1 MNDAELDRLIAQDM
15 MKSAQPEMADADLDQ
30 LIYQD
35 MLTQPEPQQ
44 DSFLSQVGQGALKGV
59 AAAGQFIDR
68 FTGAPTRAAL
78 GQAVSGSVLDAPG
91 AFISQFGADP
101 SLAPTG
107 KEIVQAAGL
116 PEFDIID
123 DPAKDIDRQLEAQG
137 FTVSKSPN
145 AGLTSTGVAG
155 LAVDVLADWSNYVP
169 FGAVIKGTGKVAKET
184 TKAAGKTT
192 LALIDT
198 ATGTKIASRSADDAI
213 RAIDSVVESTK
224 KAFKPT
230 VADDFA
236 EYAAIAQ
243 KNGID
248 PKILPETVE
257 FGPSSTITK
266 KAQVVAEGPA
276 GELVQER
283 FRKAQFEIENALDR
297 KVTELGGGIRASDAQ
312 AGQALLDSYNGAIK
326 KFFDQDFVTNNKIIQ
341 ENPGL
346 VLTKNS
352 TKAIESKLKGMSN
365 FAAGR
370 MKRGLKDQRVQ
381 AAALNDAV
389 ETIKR
394 SFKDGKISYKNA
406 NEALS
411 NIGEEAFK
419 KFKGDDPM
427 GAIYRDQLKD
437 LYFTMRESMNSSV
450 AGKVSKTTATELA
463 NSNLIISDFLKDK
476 GTIQRIMKADI
487 APEKIAKAMVENPNT
502 LQLEAL
508 QKMFQMS
515 GDTEALKQFK
525 GFVADK
531 LIKKNASGSP
541 LYRTTINNLSKKKD
555 VAAVLFTPKEI
566 TELGEVLKLGDRT
579 GDFIL
584 NTSKTNTA
592 SRFSPKEFLSNI
604 MASGT
609 DQVTLER
616 LKDIARGKAQAQ
628 ALQTAQGAV
637 QVTKKQ
643 AQEFLPLFN
652 KKFDRYKLKE
662 AGKIQGTQ
670 ELNRDLEQERMRRQQ
685 AMQ

>member
-1 MNDAELDRLIAQDM
+1 MKDAELDRLIAQDM
-15 MKSAQPEMADADLDQ
+15 MKSAEIDDAALNQ

-35 MLTQPEPQQ
+35 MLTQPEPEQ

-78 GQAVSGSVLDAPG
+78 GQIVTGSPLDAPG
-91 AFISQFGADP
+91 AFITQFGSDP
-101 SLAPTG
+101 NLAPTG

-116 PEFDIID
+116 PEFDLID
-123 DPAKDIDRQLEAQG
+123 DPAKEIDRQLEAQG
-137 FTVSKSPN
+137 FTVSKSAN
-145 AGLTSTGVAG
+145 AGLTSTGAAG
-155 LAVDVLADWSNYVP
+155 LAVDILADWSNYIPVT
-169 FGAVIKGTGKVAKET
+169 ALIKGTGKAAKET
-184 TKAAGKTT
+184 AKVTAKTT
-192 LALIDT
+192 LALVDT
-198 ATGTKIASRSADDAI
+198 ATGTKIASRSADDAM
-213 RAIDSVVESTK
+213 RALDSVIQSTK
-224 KAFKPT
+224 KTFKPS

-236 EYAAIAQ
+236 EYAAIAE

-257 FGPSSTITK
+257 FGPQSSITK

-297 KVTELGGGIRASDAQ
+297 KVTELGGGLRASDAQ
-312 AGQALLDSYNGAIK
+312 AGQAILDSYNGAIK

-346 VLTKNS
+346 VLTKDS
-352 TKAIESKLKGMSN
+352 TTAIEAKLKGMSN
-365 FAAGR
+365 YAAGR

-381 AAALNDAV
+381 AAALQDAI
-389 ETIKR
+389 ETVKR
-394 SFKDGKISYKNA
+394 SFKKDGKISYKNA

-476 GTIQRIMKADI
+476 GVVQKIIKGDI
-487 APEKIAKAMVENPNT
+487 APEKIAKALVENPNT
-502 LQLEAL
+502 QQLEAI
-508 QKMFQMS
+508 KKIFEMS

-531 LIKKNASGSP
+531 VIKKNASGSP
-541 LYRTTINNLSKKKD
+541 LYRTTMNNLGKKRD
-555 VAAVLFTPKEI
+555 VMASLFTPKEI

-592 SRFSPKEFLSNI
+592 ARFSPKEFLSN
-604 MASGT
+604 MLASGT

-616 LKDIARGKAQAQ
+616 LKDIARGKAK
-628 ALQTAQGAV
+628 ALQTADGVV
-637 QVTKKQ
+637 QVTQKQ

-670 ELNRDLEQERMRRQQ
+670 ELNYELEKERRQR

>member
-1 MNDAELDRLIAQDM
+1 MNDAELDQLIAQDM
-15 MKSAQPEMADADLDQ
+15 MKNSAPQVDDAALDQ

-35 MLTQPEPQQ
+35 MLTQPEPEKP
-44 DSFLSQVGQGALKGV
+44 SFLSQVGSAALQGV
-59 AAAGQFIDR
+59 SEVGQFIDR
-68 FTGAPTRAAL
+68 FGGSPTRAAL
-78 GQAVSGSVLDAPG
+78 GSIAIGEPLSAPG
-91 AFISQFGADP
+91 AFINQFGKDP

-116 PEFDIID
+116 PEFDLIA
-123 DPAKDIDRQLEAQG
+123 DPAREIDKQLEAQG
-137 FTVSKSPN
+137 FTVSKSEN
-145 AGLTSTGVAG
+145 AGLTSTGAAG
-155 LAVDVLADWSNYVP
+155 LAIDILGDWTNYVP
-169 FGAVIKGTGKVAKET
+169 IGALLKGTGKAVKET
-184 TKAAGKTT
+184 SKVAGKTT

-198 ATGTKIASRSADDAI
+198 ATGTKIATKSADDAM
-213 RAIDSVVESTK
+213 RAIDSVVASTK
-224 KAFKPT
+224 KTFKPN

-236 EYAAIAQ
+236 EYVAIAE

-276 GELVQER
+276 GELVQKR
-283 FRKAQFEIENALDR
+283 FTDAQFEIENALDR
-297 KVTELGGGIRASDAQ
+297 KITELGGGLKASDAQ

-326 KFFDQDFVTNNKIIQ
+326 KFFDQDFVTNQRIIS

-346 VLTKNS
+346 TLSKNS
-352 TKAIESKLKGMSN
+352 TAALESKLKGLSN
-365 FAAGR
+365 KASSLSKGF
-370 MKRGLKDQRVQ
+370 KSQRAEAV
-381 AAALNDAV
+381 ALRDAV
-389 ETIKR
+389 DTVKR
-394 SFKDGKISYKNA
+394 SFKDGKLSYKNA
-406 NEALS
+406 SESLS
-411 NIGEEAFK
+411 SIGEEAFK
-419 KFKGDDPM
+419 KFKGDDPL
-427 GAIYRDQLKD
+427 GAVYRDKLKD

-476 GTIQRIMKADI
+476 GVVQKILKGDI
-487 APEKIAKAMVENPNT
+487 APEKIAKALVENPNT

-531 LIKKNASGSP
+531 VIKKNASGSP
-541 LYRTTINNLSKKKD
+541 LYRTTINNMSKKKD
-555 VAAVLFTPKEI
+555 VLATLFSPKEI
-566 TELGEVLKLGDRT
+566 TEVGEILKLGDRT

-592 SRFSPKEFLSNI
+592 ARFSPKEFLSNI
-604 MASGT
+604 LASGT

-616 LKDIARGKAQAQ
+616 LKDIARGKAKAIEV
-628 ALQTAQGAV
+628 AGGAV
-637 QVTKKQ
+637 GVTKKQ

-652 KKFDRYKLKE
+652 KKLDRYKLKE
-662 AGKIQGTQ
+662 AGKIEGTQ
-670 ELNRDLEQERMRRQQ
+670 ETNRKIEAERRQR